1 MIYVKQL
8 ELIQV
13 VVLVRYTKNRKRKAM
28 ETLTDQEWIYR
39 QIVDFAQDGIL
50 FADRD
55 GIIRLWNLGAET
67 IFGYT
72 AQEALGQN
80 LDLIVPEKLRERHW
94 EGYHRVME
102 TGESRYGKGL
112 LKVPA
117 SHKSGKRISVEFT
130 IILVRNRQNEILG
143 SAAIMRDVT
152 ERWQKEKALNEKL
165 KSLES
170 QLNT

>member
-1 MIYVKQL
+1 MV
-8 ELIQV
+8 
-13 VVLVRYTKNRKRKAM
+13 
-28 ETLTDQEWIYR
+28 TLTDQEWIYR
-39 QIVDFAQDGIL
+39 QIVDFAQDGVL
-50 FADRD
+50 FADQN
-55 GIIRLWNLGAET
+55 GIIRLWNSGAET

-72 AQEALGQN
+72 AREALGQN

-94 EGYHRVME
+94 EGYRRVME
-102 TGESRYGKGL
+102 TGESRYGKEL

-117 SHKSGKRISVEFT
+117 AHKDGKRISVEFT

-152 ERWQKEKALNEKL
+152 KNWQHEKALNEKL

-170 QLNT
+170 QLKS

>member
-1 MIYVKQL
+1 M
-8 ELIQV
+8 
-13 VVLVRYTKNRKRKAM
+13 
-28 ETLTDQEWIYR
+28 TLADQEWIYK

-55 GIIRLWNLGAET
+55 GIVRLWNSGAET
-67 IFGYT
+67 IFGFT

-94 EGYHRVME
+94 EGYQRVMD
-102 TGESRYGKGL
+102 TGKTRYDNEL

-117 SHKSGKRISVEFT
+117 LRKDGKRLSVEFT
-130 IILVRNRQNEILG
+130 IILVRGHRNEILG

-152 ERWQKEKALNEKL
+152 ENWQQEKKL
-165 KSLES
+165 KERLKFLED
-170 QLNT
+170 QLELQDNAKR

>member
-1 MIYVKQL
+1 M
-8 ELIQV
+8 
-13 VVLVRYTKNRKRKAM
+13 
-28 ETLTDQEWIYR
+28 TLADQEWIYR

-55 GIIRLWNLGAET
+55 GNIRLWNSGAGT

-94 EGYHRVME
+94 EGYHRVMK
-102 TGESRYGKGL
+102 TGESRYGSEL

-117 SHKSGKRISVEFT
+117 LRKDEYLSVEFT
-130 IILVRNRQNEILG
+130 IIIVRDHQNGILG

-152 ERWQKEKALNEKL
+152 ERWQKEKALNEKI

-170 QLNT
+170 QLKP